1 MIVLTCIDGTKVS
14 LVDPCPSGQR
24 VEYTEG
30 VVITQAEYEAF
41 QAISAPV
48 DVVMASKLFF
58 FFFSSSI
65 FLWVIGKVIGTVVK
79 FLREA

>member
-1 MIVLTCIDGTKVS
+1 MIVLTCVDGIKVS
-14 LVDPCPSGQR
+14 LSDPCPSEQR

-48 DVVMASKLFF
+48 DVEMATKLFF
-58 FFFSSSI
+58 FFFTSSV
-65 FLWVIGKVIGTVVK
+65 FLWLVGKVIGTVVK

>member
-1 MIVLTCIDGTKVS
+1 MIVLTCVDGTKVS
-14 LVDPCPSGQR
+14 MADPCPSGQR

-48 DVVMASKLFF
+48 DVEMATKLFF
-58 FFFSSSI
+58 FFFTSSV
-65 FLWVIGKVIGTVVK
+65 FLWLVGKVIGTVVK

>member
-14 LVDPCPSGQR
+14 TFDPCPMGQR

-30 VVITQAEYEAF
+30 VVITLAEYEAF

-48 DVVMASKLFF
+48 DVALATKLFF
-58 FFFSSSI
+58 FFFASSI

>member
-14 LVDPCPSGQR
+14 MVDPCPNGQR
-24 VEYTEG
+24 VEYTQG

-48 DVVMASKLFF
+48 DVEIATKLFF
-58 FFFSSSI
+58 FFFTSSV
-65 FLWVIGKVIGTVVK
+65 FLWLVGKVIGTVVK

>member
-1 MIVLTCIDGTKVS
+1 MIILTCVDGTKVS
-14 LVDPCPSGQR
+14 TVDPCPNGQR

-41 QAISAPV
+41 QAISAPL
-48 DVVMASKLFF
+48 DVEMATKLFF
-58 FFFSSSI
+58 FFFTSSV
-65 FLWVIGKVIGTVVK
+65 FLWLVGKVIGTVVK